1 MASNPEA
8 EARPGLSRE
17 ARDEIAQIH
26 RIRNGAPDEFAE
38 VVRRHQSRVFAI
50 LSRYERDTQL
60 VEDLA
65 QDTFVKAWKAL
76 AQFDGRAPFEHW
88 LSRIAAHVAI
98 DHIRARR
105 DREVRFTDLGDEAL
119 NWLQDVDSGRS
130 PNPAA
135 AREILDLAMQK
146 LGAEDRLVITLLEI
160 EEYSVK
166 EICERTGWTSVMTR
180 VRAFRARAKLRR
192 ALEEIEQTARPD
204 QP

>member
-1 MASNPEA
+1 MVSNPEA

-26 RIRNGAPDEFAE
+26 RIRNGAPEEFAE

-166 EICERTGWTSVMTR
+166 EICQRTGWTSVMTR